1 LLSEERNR
9 DSAHRSR
16 ERFANLT
23 YFEHVMTYPATP
35 APSLAWVWSRP
46 YTLFKMLAS
55 DKLTW
60 EDVCSDQSLRDL
72 PFKIELNRLNQIVM
86 SPAHPW
92 HSRLQSKIARMLGD
106 LLSDGEAIVELAIET
121 EDSTKVPD
129 VVWASKATI
138 ARRSGETS
146 WLSAPEVCVEV
157 LSPANTTDEMDK
169 KLALY
174 FERGASE
181 VWLCSCDGNMT
192 FYGPE
197 GKLKSSKF
205 CPMFPDTIVL

>member
-1 LLSEERNR
+1 
-9 DSAHRSR
+9 
-16 ERFANLT
+16 
-23 YFEHVMTYPATP
+23 
-35 APSLAWVWSRP
+35 
-46 YTLFKMLAS
+46 MLVR

-60 EDVCSDQSLRDL
+60 EDVCSDQSLREL

-86 SPAHPW
+86 SPAHPR
-92 HSRLQSKIARMLGD
+92 HSRLQSKLARILGD

-146 WLSAPEVCVEV
+146 WLSAPEICVEV

-169 KLALY
+169 KRALY

-181 VWLCSCDGNMT
+181 VWLCSWDGNMT
-192 FYGPE
+192 FYGTE
-197 GKLKSSKF
+197 GKRQSSKF
-205 CPMFPDTIVL
+205 CPTFPDTIVL